1 MRGLL
6 ARAVLLATG
15 ISLALAIAVPAEA
28 KGPTKVTIDGPG
40 LTQPIVLGAST
51 VGILFFESGAADGL
65 GACLAADRCSP
76 HPPKGDLG
84 PKYVAT
90 YTVMF
95 PNRSGREVHNQLVQY
110 LYPQARPTPL
120 AYLPPGQRYG
130 GARTVGGTFPV
141 RETMLADVVG
151 HGFGSSAS
159 PPLVPI
165 AEQQAAGSTSI
176 VRGRRRGDRDPG
188 RRVRGGPVG
197 ATTGP
202 ADARAVTRS
211 SRVAELERSP
221 ILEIG
226 IDAVG
231 RSAR

>member
-1 MRGLL
+1 MRGGV
-6 ARAVLLATG
+6 ARAVLLVAIG
-15 ISLALAIAVPAEA
+15 ISLVLAVAVPAEG
-28 KGPTKVTIDGPG
+28 KGPTKVTIEGVG
-40 LTQPIVLGAST
+40 LTQPIVLGGST

-65 GACLAADRCSP
+65 GACLAADRCLP

-130 GARTVGGTFPV
+130 GERTVGGTFPV

-159 PPLVPI
+159 PPPVPI
-165 AEQQAAGSTSI
+165 AEQQAAGSTSVVPGVVAAI
-176 VRGRRRGDRDPG
+176 AILAVAFAALLWARRRGRPTH
-188 RRVRGGPVG
+188 
-197 ATTGP
+197 A
-202 ADARAVTRS
+202 
-211 SRVAELERSP
+211 L
-221 ILEIG
+221 
-226 IDAVG
+226 
-231 RSAR
+231 